1 MLLLAI
7 ALAVLTIASPASA
20 LILTTA
26 KATGPSKVAMRT
38 DEPVAAVF
46 AAGSCTY
53 ALSPDNKTLSYKGG
67 TVNVRITAQGPTSSC
82 PAPDIVPAEDWIT
95 PTNSKFS
102 GIKGQVQLI
111 ISTYDSSILRSGS
124 VSIGGTTVNIIQN
137 GKPCAL
143 ALNAPSSD
151 LFPHDGGTGDFTVTA
166 TPADCAWQAAPSTT
180 SVSWI
185 TITSDASGTGTGD
198 VSYTTGEYDGKGAR
212 TGKILITTL
221 KKSRS
226 FKVKQSHKSMLEGN
240 PAFHASTVAGYQALG
255 AGISYPFVALQLASP
270 TDSLIH
276 SLSAMIPRSLGDSRV
291 ASQATLT
298 PVPELNLYTDGGILN
313 GNVSTISFYT
323 DAAGTH
329 PAGTAVVTLPTDLT
343 DLTDPTSYSS
353 YPALVTVKINLTG
366 GNLPCKGTIMII
378 FTGDTGANSM
388 TGTMTLTKDDVVF
401 NLDLALSDAFEVSG
415 SITVKESAATLLL
428 TNVQG
433 AVFDTL
439 TCDVNIDPYG
449 WTGTG
454 TINLLTGALTAN
466 VDTGAGTSAVASD
479 NSDNLDINYADGAQE
494 IVINPLAAGLTEGVT
509 ATSGTGQ
516 KATIN
521 TAFASPLVATVKDSD
536 GNPVSGMTVTFS
548 SPASG
553 ASCSFAG
560 GETTATTDASGVAT
574 SANVTANG
582 TMGSYTV
589 TATATGAT
597 SLTGFQLTNLAGN
610 SSGPVGFAY
619 VANSFGVSGPFVG
632 SVSQYAIGADGTLTP
647 LNPPTV
653 VGGSQPSSVTVDP
666 SGKYVYVGNRS
677 GGVSQYT
684 IGTDGTLSPMNPAT
698 VGAGRAFVAV
708 DPLGTYAYVANW
720 DTETVSQYTISTD
733 GTLAPLNP
741 ATVAVP
747 AARPSFVVVDPSG
760 RYVYV
765 ANDTAGTIAQYTIG
779 TNGTLTPMNP
789 PTISLTAT
797 PTSIAVDPSGKYA
810 YVGNNNGNAVFQ
822 YTIGPDGTLAPMS
835 PATVLAVFGPN
846 SVAVDPSGRYAY
858 AGNNNGVPIS
868 PDSVSQYTIGT
879 DGTLAP
885 MSPASVPAG
894 SECDSVTVDPS
905 GKYVYVTNF
914 NDDSVS
920 QYTIGKNGTLTP
932 MTPATVATGISPV
945 SVITVSRHQ

>member
-7 ALAVLTIASPASA
+7 ALAVLSIASPASA
-20 LILTTA
+20 LIRTTA
-26 KATGPSKVAMRT
+26 RST
-38 DEPVAAVF
+38 DESVAAVS

-53 ALSPDNKTLSYKGG
+53 ALSPDSKTLSYKGK
-67 TVNVRITAQGPTSSC
+67 TVNIRITAQGPTSSC
-82 PAPDIVPAEDWIT
+82 PVPDIVPAEDWIT
-95 PTNSKFS
+95 PANSNFS
-102 GIKGQVQLI
+102 GTKGQVQLI
-111 ISTYDSSILRSGS
+111 VPSYDSSIPRSGS
-124 VSIGGTTVNIIQN
+124 VSIGGTVVNIIQN
-137 GKPCAL
+137 GRPCAL

-166 TPADCAWQAAPSTT
+166 TPSDCAWQAAPSTT
-180 SVSWI
+180 STSWI
-185 TITSDASGTGTGD
+185 TITSGGSGTGTGD
-198 VSYTTGEYDGKGAR
+198 VSYATGEYDGKGAR
-212 TGKILITTL
+212 QGKIIVVTT
-221 KKSRS
+221 KKSKS
-226 FKVKQSHKSMLEGN
+226 FTVKQSHKSIPEGD

-270 TDSLIH
+270 TNSLIH
-276 SLSAMIPRSLGDSRV
+276 DLSAMIPRSFVDSRV
-291 ASQATLT
+291 ASQAPLT
-298 PVPELNLYTDGGILN
+298 SVPELNLYTDGGILN
-313 GNVSTISFYT
+313 GNVYTISFYG
-323 DAAGTH
+323 DAAGTQS
-329 PAGTAVVTLPTDLT
+329 AGTAVVTLPTDIT

-366 GNLPCKGTIMII
+366 GNLPCKGTILIS

-401 NLDLALSDAFEVSG
+401 TLNLALSDTFDVSG
-415 SITVKESAATLLL
+415 SITVKESSATLLL

-439 TCDVNIDPYG
+439 TCDVKVDPYG
-449 WTGTG
+449 WMGTG

-466 VDTGAGTSAVASD
+466 VDTAAGISTVASD
-479 NSDNLDINYADGAQE
+479 SSDNLNINYADGAQE
-494 IVINPLAAGLTEGVT
+494 IVVSPLVAGLTEGIT
-509 ATSGTGQ
+509 ATSGAGQ

-521 TAFASPLVATVKDSD
+521 TAFASPLVATVNDSD
-536 GNPVSGMTVTFS
+536 GNPVSGLTVTFTA
-548 SPASG
+548 PASG

-560 GETTATTDASGVAT
+560 GATTATTDALGVAT
-574 SANVTANG
+574 SAIVTANG
-582 TMGSYTV
+582 TTGSYTV

-597 SLTGFQLTNLAGN
+597 SLTGFQLTNLAG
-610 SSGPVGFAY
+610 SGSGHVGFAY

-632 SVSQYAIGADGTLTP
+632 SVSQYAIGADGTLMP

-684 IGTDGTLSPMNPAT
+684 IGTDGTLSPLNPAT
-698 VGAGRAFVAV
+698 VGVGRAFVAV

-720 DTETVSQYTISTD
+720 DAETVSQYTIGTD
-733 GTLAPLNP
+733 GTLAPLDP

-747 AARPSFVVVDPSG
+747 GSRPSFVVVDPSG

-789 PTISLTAT
+789 PTISVTWT

-810 YVGNNNGNAVFQ
+810 YVGNGGVTNVVSQ
-822 YTIGPDGTLAPMS
+822 YTIGADGTLAPMN
-835 PATVLAVFGPN
+835 PATAPAMFGPN
-846 SVAVDPSGRYAY
+846 SVTVDPSGRYAY
-858 AGNNNGVPIS
+858 VGNNGGVPLN

-879 DGTLAP
+879 YGTLTP

-894 SECDSVTVDPS
+894 SE
-905 GKYVYVTNF
+905 
-914 NDDSVS
+914 
-920 QYTIGKNGTLTP
+920 
-932 MTPATVATGISPV
+932 
-945 SVITVSRHQ
+945 